1 MEIYK
6 YSIPLRVDRAAAVKY
21 LNDKI
26 LSGIRKGY
34 SHFVIGIEE
43 TQTYPNIC
51 APIAGVLD
59 YYSDEGNMFEIAY
72 QNPFGYIMHTKLE
85 QPQIV
90 RNVIGRDELHYPFDK
105 VWMFS
110 SSEEINELVTSY
122 ILTLRQADI
131 IKPGVISSLE
141 WCLNETM
148 DNVLQHSDVD
158 KGYAMAQLH
167 KTSQQLSICVFDAGR
182 GIYNS
187 LKESRHKPSSP
198 LDAITLALQE
208 KVTRDENIGQGNGL
222 WGLSQIIKEAH
233 GSIEISSGGA
243 VYKNQNGYIHTIEN
257 GHFNLGKLHGT
268 ALIDFQLNYSNEINV
283 AKALNGYEPVD
294 LWLEEFEA
302 ENGDV
307 IIPIAEQANG
317 TGTRKSAERLR
328 TMVLN
333 MTLADKKHV
342 ILDFS
347 GVNLLSSSFADELV
361 GKIISKY
368 GFVFFINH
376 FSIRNLSVF
385 NASLLNRSVQ
395 QRMAQMYYD
404 NTIKD
409 AEDLCQNC

>member
-90 RNVIGRDELHYPFDK
+90 RNMIGRDELHYPFDK

-158 KGYAMAQLH
+158 KGYAMA
-167 KTSQQLSICVFDAGR
+167 
-182 GIYNS
+182 
-187 LKESRHKPSSP
+187 
-198 LDAITLALQE
+198 
-208 KVTRDENIGQGNGL
+208 
-222 WGLSQIIKEAH
+222 
-233 GSIEISSGGA
+233 
-243 VYKNQNGYIHTIEN
+243 
-257 GHFNLGKLHGT
+257 
-268 ALIDFQLNYSNEINV
+268 
-283 AKALNGYEPVD
+283 
-294 LWLEEFEA
+294 
-302 ENGDV
+302 
-307 IIPIAEQANG
+307 
-317 TGTRKSAERLR
+317 
-328 TMVLN
+328 
-333 MTLADKKHV
+333 
-342 ILDFS
+342 
-347 GVNLLSSSFADELV
+347 
-361 GKIISKY
+361 
-368 GFVFFINH
+368 
-376 FSIRNLSVF
+376 
-385 NASLLNRSVQ
+385 
-395 QRMAQMYYD
+395 
-404 NTIKD
+404 
-409 AEDLCQNC
+409 